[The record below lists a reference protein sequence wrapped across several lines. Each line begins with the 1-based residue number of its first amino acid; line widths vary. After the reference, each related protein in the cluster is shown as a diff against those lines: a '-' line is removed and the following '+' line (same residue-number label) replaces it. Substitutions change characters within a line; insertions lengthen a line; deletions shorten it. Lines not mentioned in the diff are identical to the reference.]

1 MKDNLVKTLLLLFC
15 FSGLSGYAQFSQ
27 YELTDSSAARVLK
40 GTLLLPETIQQQ
52 VPLALIIAGSGPTD
66 RDGNS
71 PQLKSDYLKMLA
83 EGLAAQGI
91 ATFSYDK
98 RGVGKSRVTNKD
110 EASLVIEDFSNDAA
124 SWIYQFKE
132 DKRFKKII
140 VIGHSE
146 GSFLGMLAAKEAKAD
161 GFISLAGAGRTI
173 DVILNEQIKSNPFN
187 PEFLVK
193 ENEVILDSLKA
204 GNVVKNVSQLLH
216 ALYRPSIQPYLI
228 SWIKYD
234 PAEEIKKLNMPVMIV
249 QGSTDIQVAIVDA
262 ERLKEARP
270 DAIYLLVEG
279 MNHVMRDAPADRMA
293 NIAVYSQPDK
303 PLSSELLPALAK
315 FIKEIN

>member
-1 MKDNLVKTLLLLFC
+1 MKENLVKTLLLLFC

-193 ENEVILDSLKA
+193 ENKVILDSLKA

-228 SWIKYD
+228 S
-234 PAEEIKKLNMPVMIV
+234 
-249 QGSTDIQVAIVDA
+249 
-262 ERLKEARP
+262 
-270 DAIYLLVEG
+270 
-279 MNHVMRDAPADRMA
+279 
-293 NIAVYSQPDK
+293 
-303 PLSSELLPALAK
+303 
-315 FIKEIN
+315 